1 MPSEHYILDK
11 RKKHSTQSLNYRIER
26 LLAELGVPTNVKGYA
41 FLRRA
46 VQIVY
51 ADPSAINKVVCGLY
65 SDIAKEY
72 ETTLSCV
79 ERDIR
84 TAISIM
90 WNSNSG
96 FLMGEGSALLGIS
109 LRRQPHAKELIA
121 LMSDRLRRDGAD
133 NTEIARSYIWN
144 E

>member
-11 RKKHSTQSLNYRIER
+11 RQNSAKNPSYRIER
-26 LLAELGVPTNVKGYA
+26 LLLELGVPTNVKGYA

-65 SDIAKEY
+65 SNIAKEY

-90 WNSNSG
+90 WNNNSG
-96 FLMGEGSALLGIS
+96 FLMSEGYLILGIR

-121 LMSDRLRRDGAD
+121 LLSDKLRRESND
-133 NTEIARSYIWN
+133 NTEITRSYVQN

>member
-1 MPSEHYILDK
+1 MPSEHYILELH
-11 RKKHSTQSLNYRIER
+11 KKQSTRSLNYRIER
-26 LLAELGVPTNVKGYA
+26 LLAELGIPTNVKGYT

-90 WNSNSG
+90 WSSNYG
-96 FLMGEGSALLGIS
+96 FLMSEGSAILGIS

-121 LMSDRLRRDGAD
+121 LMSNKLRREEAESVEAAGAF
-133 NTEIARSYIWN
+133 IRN